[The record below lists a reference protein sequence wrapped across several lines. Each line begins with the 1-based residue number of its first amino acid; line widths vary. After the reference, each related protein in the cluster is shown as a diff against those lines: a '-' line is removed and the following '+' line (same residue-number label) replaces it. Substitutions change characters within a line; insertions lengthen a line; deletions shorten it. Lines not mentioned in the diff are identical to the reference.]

1 MQAPKPTLVHT
12 GRWSVRANK
21 MIGSTKRCD
30 KEYFWCAHVVQ
41 WDDSGK
47 LGSLDSAQQ
56 HGLSSSKFSKSKN
69 ESIFCLVSSLPQTCL
84 SWNWE
89 WANVNS
95 KFDTT
100 WIWRSKQ
107 ERKAPSQH
115 GGVKKGL
122 GTNEKRPYLRNK
134 IVRGCLINEIS

>member
-1 MQAPKPTLVHT
+1 MQALEPTLVHT

-41 WDDSGK
+41 WDDSRK

-56 HGLSSSKFSKSKN
+56 HGLSSSKFSKSEN
-69 ESIFCLVSSLPQTCL
+69 ESILCLVSSSPQGCL
-84 SWNWE
+84 SWNWGR
-89 WANVNS
+89 ANVNS

-100 WIWRSKQ
+100 WILRSKQ
-107 ERKAPSQH
+107 RRKAPSQH
-115 GGVKKGL
+115 RGLKIGL
-122 GTNEKRPYLRNK
+122 GTNEKRSYMYIRYIIHRAK
-134 IVRGCLINEIS
+134 SFV